1 MKSKHEQ
8 LYAAVQDLLIELSIT
23 PKRLR
28 DIAANKTHNSI
39 NPKTARKLIN
49 AGLIVE
55 EIDWRKP
62 INVSGPHQENDSS
75 VIAKDENL
83 SRQLKIFM
91 DKINSSLSDETILS
105 MFNKI
110 KSGLRP
116 GVLWEYLQEAHPDFL
131 HEQETKTNTMVA
143 EDFPLTTFD
152 KIKSSLAPIILWE
165 YLRETCPEFL
175 SEQIKEYLFPTQ

>member
-1 MKSKHEQ
+1 MKNKHEQ
-8 LYAAVQDLLIELSIT
+8 LYVAVQDLLIELSIT

-39 NPKTARKLIN
+39 NPKTARKLID

-75 VIAKDENL
+75 VIAKDEDL
-83 SRQLKIFM
+83 SRQLKSFT
-91 DKINSSLSDETILS
+91 DKINNL
-105 MFNKI
+105 
-110 KSGLRP
+110 P
-116 GVLWEYLQEAHPDFL
+116 V
-131 HEQETKTNTMVA
+131 
-143 EDFPLTTFD
+143 EDYPLTTFN
-152 KIKSSLAPIILWE
+152 KIKSSLAPGILWS
-165 YLRETCPEFL
+165 YLREEYPEVL